1 MLVNSVLHLRTLDP
15 IFESNKCGY
24 IFPRKRE
31 SLSLIDSRQAQL
43 LKVSIVIYTHAFQR
57 LNLLNFR
64 YLCKV
69 QNPIKECRLCNRIGN
84 KKKFSSSPFQA
95 LKHINT
101 RKAGLKD
108 SLWHQ

>member
-15 IFESNKCGY
+15 IFESNECGY

-31 SLSLIDSRQAQL
+31 SLSLIDNRQVQL
-43 LKVSIVIYTHAFQR
+43 LKVSIVIDTHACQR

-64 YLCKV
+64 HLCKG

-84 KKKFSSSPFQA
+84 KKKNSSSPFQS

-101 RKAGLKD
+101 KNAGLKD
-108 SLWHQ
+108 SL